1 MCFVMTV
8 FSMVLI
14 VLISVILFALLLG
27 CAPIIA
33 YIVNW
38 IGETITDVIE
48 WVEDIFRN

>member
-1 MCFVMTV
+1 MFFVMMI
-8 FSMVLI
+8 FHMAILL
-14 VLISVILFALLLG
+14 LISVILLAILFG

>member
-1 MCFVMTV
+1 MCFAITV

-38 IGETITDVIE
+38 IGDVITEAVE
-48 WVEDIFRN
+48 WIEDIFWN